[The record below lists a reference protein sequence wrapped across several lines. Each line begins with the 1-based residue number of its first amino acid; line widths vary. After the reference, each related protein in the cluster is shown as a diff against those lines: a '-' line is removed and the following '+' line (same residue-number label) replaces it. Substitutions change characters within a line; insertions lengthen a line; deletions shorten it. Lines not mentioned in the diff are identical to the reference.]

1 MYRPAPW
8 MCADFWNVS
17 FQPVKEV
24 RRTRA
29 LACQRR
35 ERTIEGWKA
44 CPTTTTAQKA
54 SGLPRGMKAA
64 RFDRHPS
71 ADVTWDVL
79 PDGRPTAKTWLR
91 CPAPPLLC
99 QVAPVGVSSPK
110 SPTDECPSAAPH
122 KHQRGKCP
130 GTVVRLMILLR
141 VPSRPT
147 ESVPGLPGPSR
158 TCRGGSGSSVSTSS
172 HTRYISSIGSL
183 P

>member
-35 ERTIEGWKA
+35 ERTIAGRKA

-64 RFDRHPS
+64 RSDRHPS

-79 PDGRPTAKTWLR
+79 PAGRPAAKTSLR
-91 CPAPPLLC
+91 CPAPPC
-99 QVAPVGVSSPK
+99 FRVAPVGVSSPK

-130 GTVVRLMILLR
+130 GTVDQADDSAPRAISPDCFSPGAAGTVTD
-141 VPSRPT
+141 VP
-147 ESVPGLPGPSR
+147 
-158 TCRGGSGSSVSTSS
+158 GGSGSSVYTSS
-172 HTRYISSIGSL
+172 HARNISSIGSL